1 MRPELRELLGAE
13 AQKFSVFIRENE
25 IELFDRYLGLI
36 QEYNKKLNLTGISD
50 ENGIVVK
57 HFIDSLSAASFV
69 KDRWFLMDVGSGMG
83 CPGLAIK
90 IVKPG
95 LKIILLESN
104 QKKCAFIN
112 QVIRSLKL
120 ENARAIARRAEDKNF
135 SAGIQGQIDAMLARA
150 VGKLDLLSALSKP
163 YLRKNGKLIAY
174 KGPEAQ
180 KEFDEHK
187 AAIEKNHFK
196 FDKILN
202 YELPLQNGPRALVIL
217 KKI

>member
-1 MRPELRELLGAE
+1 MRPELRELLSLE
-13 AQKFSVFIRENE
+13 AQKLTARLGQKEL
-25 IELFDRYLGLI
+25 ELFDRYLTLI

-50 ENGIVVK
+50 ESGIVVK
-57 HFIDSLSAASFV
+57 HFIDSLAGAGFV
-69 KDRWFLMDVGSGMG
+69 KDRWFVIDVGSGMG
-83 CPGLAIK
+83 CPGLALK

-120 ENARAIARRAEDKNF
+120 ANARAMAHRAEEKTFAASMEN
-135 SAGIQGQIDAMLARA
+135 QIDAIFARA
-150 VGKLDLLSALSKP
+150 VGRLDLLSALGKP
-163 YLRKNGKLIAY
+163 YLKNNGRLIAY
-174 KGPEAQ
+174 KGPDAQ

-187 AAIEKNHFK
+187 VAVEKNHFK
-196 FDKILN
+196 FDKIFN